1 MPKKKALP
9 QRIIA
14 LPNRDKGFHESPE
27 KLDKDRADFP
37 HPFRMALIGAPNCGK
52 STLCQNIILHQTPPF
67 QRVLVWHCDE
77 STQEYTDVTDE
88 IVSVCPKMED
98 FDPEIKQ
105 LVVIDDVALKSL
117 DKAEKMRLDRL
128 CGNWSTHRNISVM
141 ITSQQP
147 NQLPASIRR
156 MMNVFVLW
164 RSTDAQS
171 LHDVA
176 SKCGIE
182 RSDLKGLLNL
192 LEGARDSLCIDLTGS
207 PFTYRRNLFDDIV
220 AC

>member
-1 MPKKKALP
+1 MSKLP

-14 LPNRDKGFHESPE
+14 LPNRDKAWHESPE
-27 KLDKDRADFP
+27 KLDHDRANFP
-37 HPFRMALIGAPNCGK
+37 HPTRIAMVGAPNCGK
-52 STLCQNIILHQTPPF
+52 STLCQNLILHQTPPF
-67 QRVLVWHCDE
+67 ERILIWHCDIE
-77 STQEYTDVTDE
+77 TKEYQDVSDE
-88 IVSVCPKMED
+88 IVDVCPQITD
-98 FDPEIKQ
+98 FDPDVKNLCI
-105 LVVIDDVALKSL
+105 IDDVALKSL
-117 DKAEKMRLDRL
+117 DKAEKARVDRL
-128 CGNWSTHRNISVM
+128 CGNWSTHRSISVM

-182 RSDLKGLLNL
+182 RSDLKALLGLLENP
-192 LEGARDSLCIDLTGS
+192 RDSLCIDLTGS
-207 PFTYRRNLFDDIV
+207 PYMYRRNVFDDIV
-220 AC
+220 ER